1 MVKKELTF
9 KGIEI
14 NNIKTLEWN
23 EFLKIIDARPRRTLK
38 RGLKEQHKILR
49 EKLKFAREGK
59 RSKPVKTHLRDM
71 IILPE
76 MIGQTVHVY
85 NGKTFVPVIINYEM
99 IGNYL
104 GDYIMTRARIKHSAP
119 GVGATKSS
127 SAAKKK

>member
-1 MVKKELTF
+1 MAKKELTF

-14 NNIKTLEWN
+14 NNVKTLEWN
-23 EFLKIIDARPRRTLK
+23 KFLEIIDARPRRTLK

-49 EKLKFAREGK
+49 EHLKLAREGK
-59 RSKPVKTHLRDM
+59 KVKPVKTHVRDM

-104 GDYIMTRARIKHSAP
+104 GDYVMTRVKTKHSAP

-127 SAAKKK
+127 AAKKK